1 MSEVKSLLDL
11 LEAEHRAVHSL
22 KTHKEDVVFF
32 RHWGHELRSESHF
45 RIADTYAQKAYETEI
60 ELGKIRVELA
70 KYLHEIS
77 LYREE

>member
-11 LEAEHRAVHSL
+11 LNEEHKAVHSL
-22 KTHKEDVVFF
+22 KKFKDDVAFF
-32 RHWGHELRSESHF
+32 GRWDSKTERRL
-45 RIADTYAQKAYETEI
+45 ADTYAQKAYETEV